1 MKRLGRPILA
11 IGHSRDYQDTSL
23 ELCKSLH
30 RAQISSLL
38 KYAVKE
44 YFWKNLRPL
53 TPKKLDPLNIIP
65 RIS

>member
-1 MKRLGRPILA
+1 MTLIYGFTSFPFMKRLGRPILA
-11 IGHSRDYQDTSL
+11 IGQSRDYQDTSL

-44 YFWKNLRPL
+44 YF
-53 TPKKLDPLNIIP
+53 
-65 RIS
+65 